1 MTTAKLKN
9 LCMRDAFDDNGN
21 KCEFMNECTKASIKA
36 KRNRTKGNGFEREV
50 IKDLKGIGYEGCV
63 STRSQNRLMDK
74 NKIDVCDMNDE
85 LPVYIQAKYTSVSPD
100 YFKNRDAC
108 SFKDKPYSIIWKKSG
123 KDGANSPGTIAIVD
137 YGFFLELLKVYKNGK
152 EKDTADDSGV

>member
-9 LCMRDAFDDNGN
+9 LCMKDAFDDNGN

-36 KRNRTKGNGFEREV
+36 KRNRTKGNGFEREI
-50 IKDLKGIGYEGCV
+50 IKDLKEIGYEGCV

-108 SFKDKPYSIIWKKSG
+108 SFKDKPYSVIWKKSG

-137 YGFFLELLKVYKNGK
+137 YDFFLELLKVYKNEK